1 MNEAPLTQEVPVTP
15 AVTLEEIADALPSFG
30 KTLILTHVNPDGD
43 CIGSAFALGDLIR
56 ASGGEARVVCPTP
69 LPKRLRFLA
78 GNDEEADRT
87 VLGEGEADGYA
98 AILSVDVASP
108 VQLGDF
114 APLIPR
120 VRFMIDHHGLGTP
133 FAPHLIDPKA
143 AAAGEIVSRLYALLR
158 ARGAVPALPDAA
170 RRLYAAVASDTGSF
184 RFANTTEETHRIA
197 GALLA
202 EINADAADTGRPDTA
217 EICRSLFGRHTLRE
231 LRAEMHAIEGLRFF
245 EDGRLAAVLF
255 TQQMLADW
263 GLTEEDISNAVETPR
278 AVEGVLVGLS
288 LRQQSDDPRA
298 YKVSSRANADVD
310 CAAVCAKFGGGGHV
324 RAAGCTIAA
333 DTPEEA
339 LSVAAAAFGEA
350 IRARTADN
358 T

>member
-15 AVTLEEIADALPSFG
+15 AVTLGEIADALPSFG

-98 AILSVDVASP
+98 AILSVDVAPP

-133 FAPHLIDPKA
+133 FAPHLVDPKA
-143 AAAGEIVSRLYALLR
+143 AAAGEIVSCLYALLR

-202 EINADAADTGRPDTA
+202 EMRTRTPLVHG
-217 EICRSLFGRHTLRE
+217 L
-231 LRAEMHAIEGLRFF
+231 HAVEGLRFF

-263 GLTEEDISNAVETPR
+263 DLTEEDISNAVETPR

-350 IRARTADN
+350 IRTRTADN